1 MVCTLRD
8 LLETVEALWPRSGA
22 EDWDRIGLVTGDP
35 DAIIDRVH
43 LAVDPVRAT
52 VDEAV
57 DAGASVLITHHPL
70 LLREVT
76 SIAEDTY
83 KGALLAELIRGGC
96 ALIAA
101 HTNADVVEEGPT
113 GVVMRRLGVLDLRPI
128 TPLKDNPA
136 RGIGLVGELP
146 EAEPLGRF
154 AQRVAALLPATAQG
168 IRVAG
173 DFERPVRRI
182 AMCSGAGDS
191 LLGHSAVREADVYLT
206 SDLRH
211 HPASEALE
219 QSLVT
224 GGPALIDTAHWASE
238 WVWLDDAAERIRERH
253 PELTVTV
260 SELNTDPWTFLIP
273 Q

>member
-8 LLETVEALWPRSGA
+8 MLETVEALWPKNGA
-22 EDWDRIGLVTGDP
+22 EDWDKVGLVTGDP
-35 DAIIDRVH
+35 DAEITKVH

-52 VDEAV
+52 VDEAI
-57 DAGASVLITHHPL
+57 DAAASLLITHHPL
-70 LLREVT
+70 LLRGVT

-83 KGALLAELIRGGC
+83 KGALLADLIRGNC

-113 GVVMRRLGVLDLRPI
+113 GVVMRKLGVENVRPMN
-128 TPLKDNPA
+128 PLKDRPE

-146 EAEPLGRF
+146 ESEPLGRF

-173 DFERPVRRI
+173 EYERPVTRV

-191 LLGHSAVREADVYLT
+191 LLGHPMVREADVYLT

-238 WVWLDDAAERIRERH
+238 WVWLDGAAERIRARH
-253 PELTVTV
+253 PGVEVVV